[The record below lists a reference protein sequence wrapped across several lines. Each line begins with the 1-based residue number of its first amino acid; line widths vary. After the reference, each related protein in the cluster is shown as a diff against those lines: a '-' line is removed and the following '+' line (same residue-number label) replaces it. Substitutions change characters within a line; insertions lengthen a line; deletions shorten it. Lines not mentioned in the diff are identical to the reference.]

1 MRCIMDVKGLMPWS
15 RSRNLPASRFSGE
28 DNPFLALHREMNRTF
43 DDFLRGVDR
52 HGIGT
57 LLEG

>member
-1 MRCIMDVKGLMPWS
+1 MDVKGLMPWS